1 MRAAAPGDAAIPAGR
16 RGVGAT
22 ARSSADPVAPIHT
35 ERRQSLFTTAA
46 KQKSCYSHSTNPASY
61 FPIGSKSI
69 SCPLDPTGRPA
80 PEIARSWP
88 SPQACRTRLG
98 GYHIAAVQ
106 YSDPSGRRAAP
117 STADRSVV
125 SSQCRIGF
133 NSNVDPVRHDPHK
146 CVRLS
151 NNRTGAEYGRVTI
164 RILHA
169 VAIDGFG
176 SARCEANGRRI
187 GRHMTEREVVA
198 LPRTGASSAC
208 DRT

>member
-1 MRAAAPGDAAIPAGR
+1 M
-16 RGVGAT
+16 
-22 ARSSADPVAPIHT
+22 
-35 ERRQSLFTTAA
+35 FTTAA
-46 KQKSCYSHSTNPASY
+46 KQKSCYSQSANSASY
-61 FPIGSKSI
+61 FPIESKSN
-69 SCPLDPTGRPA
+69 SGRLAATGRLA
-80 PEIARSWP
+80 PVIARSWP
-88 SPQACRTRLG
+88 STTAGRARLG
-98 GYHIAAVQ
+98 GYRIAAVG

-176 SARCEANGRRI
+176 SARCGANGRRI